1 MAKLDYKYI
10 SRLVLQAQSGSSD
23 AFAELYAATYQEQ
36 YAFAYQYLEDEY
48 LAQDALQQTYI
59 QSFHEIGTL
68 SDAALF
74 LAQLHQ
80 IGYKICFDMRRK
92 QNNISSDSESA
103 LVSVDGNQYSIKRI
117 LNLPFTESQIIL
129 MKYGDHMTNREIAR
143 LMHISRSSV
152 RRYLNLG
159 RKRLHQILNV

>member
-59 QSFHEIGTL
+59 QSFREIGTL

-80 IGYKICFDMRRK
+80 IGYKICFDIRRK
-92 QNNISSDSESA
+92 QNNISSDSENA
-103 LVSVDGNQYSIKRI
+103 LVSVDGNQYSIRRI
-117 LNLPFTESQIIL
+117 LN
-129 MKYGDHMTNREIAR
+129 MTNREIAR

>member
-10 SRLVLQAQSGSSD
+10 SRLVIQAQNGHSD

-36 YAFAYQYLEDEY
+36 YAFAYQYLGDEY

-59 QSFHEIGTL
+59 QSLKEIRAL
-68 SDAALF
+68 PDPALF

-80 IGYKICFDMRRK
+80 IGYKTCFLIQRK
-92 QNNISSDSESA
+92 QNNFFENFEAS
-103 LVSVDGNQYSIKRI
+103 LVSIDGNQYSIRRI
-117 LNLPFTESQIIL
+117 LNLPFSESQIIL
-129 MKYGDHMTNREIAR
+129 MKYCDHMTNREIAR
-143 LMHISRSSV
+143 MMHISHSSV

-159 RKRLHQILNV
+159 RKRLHQIMNV

>member
-10 SRLVLQAQSGSSD
+10 SRLVTQAQAGSSD

-36 YAFAYQYLEDEY
+36 YAFAYKYLGNEY

-59 QSFHEIGTL
+59 QSLKEIRTL
-68 SDAALF
+68 PDPTLF

-80 IGYKICFDMRRK
+80 IGYKICFSIRRT
-92 QNNISSDSESA
+92 QNNISEAFEAAS
-103 LVSVDGNQYSIKRI
+103 VSIDGNLYSIRRI
-117 LNLPFTESQIIL
+117 LNLPFTESQVVL
-129 MKYGDHMTNREIAR
+129 MKYCDHMTNREIAR
-143 LMHISRSSV
+143 MMRISRGSV

-159 RKRLHQILNV
+159 RKRLHQIMNV

>member
-59 QSFHEIGTL
+59 QSFREIGTL

-74 LAQLHQ
+74 LAS
-80 IGYKICFDMRRK
+80 
-92 QNNISSDSESA
+92 N
-103 LVSVDGNQYSIKRI
+103 RI
-117 LNLPFTESQIIL
+117 
-129 MKYGDHMTNREIAR
+129 
-143 LMHISRSSV
+143 
-152 RRYLNLG
+152 
-159 RKRLHQILNV
+159 

>member
-59 QSFHEIGTL
+59 QSFREIGTL

-80 IGYKICFDMRRK
+80 IGYKIC
-92 QNNISSDSESA
+92 
-103 LVSVDGNQYSIKRI
+103 Y
-117 LNLPFTESQIIL
+117 
-129 MKYGDHMTNREIAR
+129 R
-143 LMHISRSSV
+143 L
-152 RRYLNLG
+152 Y
-159 RKRLHQILNV
+159 